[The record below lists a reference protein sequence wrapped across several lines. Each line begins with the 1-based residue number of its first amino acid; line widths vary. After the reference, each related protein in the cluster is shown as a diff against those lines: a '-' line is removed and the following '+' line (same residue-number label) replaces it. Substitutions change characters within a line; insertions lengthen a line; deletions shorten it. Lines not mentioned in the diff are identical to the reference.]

1 MFSGV
6 ENLSIFVGGFLRR
19 KMCQDCS
26 KTPLRRSK
34 TLLRRPSDEECDQDG
49 GQEGQDA
56 IQERF
61 LAQLAV
67 TMVPASFKKTM
78 KFQRFF
84 SVF

>member
-1 MFSGV
+1 M
-6 ENLSIFVGGFLRR
+6 ENQCFLVWKILRIFVGGFLRR

-67 TMVPASFKKTM
+67 KMVPVTFKKP
-78 KFQRFF
+78 
-84 SVF
+84 